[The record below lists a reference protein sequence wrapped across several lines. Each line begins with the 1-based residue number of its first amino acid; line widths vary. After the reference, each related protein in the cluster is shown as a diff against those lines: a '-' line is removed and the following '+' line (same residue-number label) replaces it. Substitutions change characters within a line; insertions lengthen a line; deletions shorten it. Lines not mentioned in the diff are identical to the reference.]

1 MAEVNITPNIIE
13 ESINDTLNN
22 ADQLG
27 GKKTKTGSVYFEN
40 QNKARQAVIKLID
53 QGKIKVNNKG
63 IEVGATIAELIK
75 KKYTVV
81 NKDGIKD
88 WDKTFNDFMKNI
100 NTPAGIKEY
109 QTTYDKVYAEIQKK
123 KENAVRKPKTEKKA
137 KKPKDPN
144 APKKEPN
151 EFMKNSIDARKFV
164 ANMIE
169 KGELKGIEAG
179 FKLSGIITKFV
190 KANYNISKDDKT
202 DWTASFKKFKN
213 EMKSDKVQKAFIKF
227 YKEN

>member
-1 MAEVNITPNIIE
+1 
-13 ESINDTLNN
+13 
-22 ADQLG
+22 
-27 GKKTKTGSVYFEN
+27 
-40 QNKARQAVIKLID
+40 
-53 QGKIKVNNKG
+53 
-63 IEVGATIAELIK
+63 
-75 KKYTVV
+75 
-81 NKDGIKD
+81 
-88 WDKTFNDFMKNI
+88 MKNNQLYVKI
-100 NTPAGIKEY
+100 IC
-109 QTTYDKVYAEIQKK
+109 EIQKK